1 MNLVFQYTAMI
12 PSSIFRLL
20 VIFLLGNTLLMGQ
33 TKPSQPLP
41 LTAKEVKALGY
52 GNMSFRQKKTDV
64 WQLANGI
71 TVYSSRPYGGHVC
84 GFAGPTPVFIAV
96 NAKGKITGIVPA
108 PNGETENYFSYLHE
122 DKFFNSWNGMT
133 LKEAA
138 QYEPDAIS
146 GATYS
151 SEAVKETVKVTASR
165 LINKK

>member
-20 VIFLLGNTLLMGQ
+20 TLFLLGNTLLMGQ

-71 TVYSSRPYGGHVC
+71 TVYSSLPY
-84 GFAGPTPVFIAV
+84 
-96 NAKGKITGIVPA
+96 
-108 PNGETENYFSYLHE
+108 
-122 DKFFNSWNGMT
+122 
-133 LKEAA
+133 
-138 QYEPDAIS
+138 
-146 GATYS
+146 
-151 SEAVKETVKVTASR
+151 
-165 LINKK
+165 